1 MEKSENIQISKE
13 ARIIQDKSDMSQE
26 DLIETILAIIY
37 KILDYTNEL
46 DQRTPSIFDQ
56 KFSKHLEQEKEIE
69 SDKLSTSSSSN
80 EENKF
85 PERKD
90 ENCNFTLHDFLYFW
104 TEKLEFN
111 KNLLLLTMMNLD
123 KLLSNEFILTYDNVK
138 NTLYICMVITQKM
151 YEDETY
157 KDKDYAKLLDVTT
170 EELIQMEKE
179 FLKIVDFSLFINE
192 EEFNKYYK
200 KMYKIWKK
208 TFSAVNFS

>member
-1 MEKSENIQISKE
+1 
-13 ARIIQDKSDMSQE
+13 MSQE

-90 ENCNFTLHDFLYFW
+90 ENSNFTLHDFLYFW

-123 KLLSNEFILTYDNVK
+123 KLLSNHFILTYDNVK
-138 NTLYICMVITQKM
+138 NVLYICMVIT
-151 YEDETY
+151 
-157 KDKDYAKLLDVTT
+157 
-170 EELIQMEKE
+170 
-179 FLKIVDFSLFINE
+179 
-192 EEFNKYYK
+192 
-200 KMYKIWKK
+200 
-208 TFSAVNFS
+208 

>member
-1 MEKSENIQISKE
+1 
-13 ARIIQDKSDMSQE
+13 MSQE

-90 ENCNFTLHDFLYFW
+90 ENSNFTLHDFLYFW

-123 KLLSNEFILTYDNVK
+123 KLLSNKFILTYDNVK
-138 NTLYICMVITQKM
+138 NTLYSVCVL
-151 YEDETY
+151 E
-157 KDKDYAKLLDVTT
+157 
-170 EELIQMEKE
+170 
-179 FLKIVDFSLFINE
+179 
-192 EEFNKYYK
+192 
-200 KMYKIWKK
+200 
-208 TFSAVNFS
+208 